1 MVTVINAKFLL
12 FLEIA
17 EMLNNGCYTFIFA
30 SH

>member
-12 FLEIA
+12 FLEIV